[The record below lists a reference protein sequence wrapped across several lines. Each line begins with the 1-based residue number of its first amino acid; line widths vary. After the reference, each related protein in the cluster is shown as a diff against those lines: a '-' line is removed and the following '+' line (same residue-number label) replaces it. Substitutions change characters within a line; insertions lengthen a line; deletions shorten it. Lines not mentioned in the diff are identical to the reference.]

1 MKEVVRLEKNRG
13 EPKKKISTKRICKT
27 TPKKELYI
35 DYKGEFPLYNP
46 KHEAFVINLL
56 TMKQGEAYIRAGYNQ
71 TRENAL
77 KSASKLLSANNEVSQ
92 RYEYLQREHNKQLEK
107 KGLIS
112 REQMIANAIYAMNC
126 SLGKL
131 PTKVLT
137 KHRIPFFIQD
147 GDEKAKGFHEE
158 IHEEL
163 KECHDIKAFPAIWD
177 KLMNALDYY
186 PKDKKNDNGDKL
198 DGFLEL
204 LGSAIQNGTK

>member
-71 TRENAL
+71 TGENAL
-77 KSASKLLSANNEVSQ
+77 KSASRLLSANGEVSQ

-131 PTKVLT
+131 PVKKFVKYSEGTETVET
-137 KHRIPFFIQD
+137 F
-147 GDEKAKGFHEE
+147 E
-158 IHEEL
+158 
-163 KECHDIKAFPAIWD
+163 HDIKAFPAIWD

-186 PKDKKNDNGDKL
+186 PKDKEKDKSDKL

-204 LGSAIQNGTK
+204 LGSAIKNGTK

>member
-13 EPKKKISTKRICKT
+13 EPKKKVKRIPSKTMCKT

-35 DYKGEFPLYNP
+35 DYKGDFPLHNP

-71 TRENAL
+71 TGENAL
-77 KSASKLLSANNEVSQ
+77 KAGGNLLANNYEVSQ
-92 RYEYLQREHNKQLEK
+92 RFQYLKKKHNEELEK

-131 PTKVLT
+131 PIKKFVKYSEMTETVETFESRKKKRANSSTRKEKKIIVSLSLSTKMIT
-137 KHRIPFFIQD
+137 TTM
-147 GDEKAKGFHEE
+147 E
-158 IHEEL
+158 
-163 KECHDIKAFPAIWD
+163 
-177 KLMNALDYY
+177 M
-186 PKDKKNDNGDKL
+186 
-198 DGFLEL
+198 
-204 LGSAIQNGTK
+204 

>member
-1 MKEVVRLEKNRG
+1 MKEAVRLEKNRG
-13 EPKKKISTKRICKT
+13 EPKKKVKRIPSKTMCKT

-35 DYKGEFPLYNP
+35 DYKGDFPLYNP

-71 TRENAL
+71 TGENAL
-77 KSASKLLSANNEVSQ
+77 KAGGNLLANNYEVSQ
-92 RYEYLQREHNKQLEK
+92 RFQYLKKKHNEELEK

-131 PTKVLT
+131 PVKKFVKYSEGTETVET
-137 KHRIPFFIQD
+137 F
-147 GDEKAKGFHEE
+147 E
-158 IHEEL
+158 
-163 KECHDIKAFPAIWD
+163 HDIKAFPAIWD

-186 PKDKKNDNGDKL
+186 PKDKENDKGDKL

-204 LGSAIQNGTK
+204 LGSAIQNGSK